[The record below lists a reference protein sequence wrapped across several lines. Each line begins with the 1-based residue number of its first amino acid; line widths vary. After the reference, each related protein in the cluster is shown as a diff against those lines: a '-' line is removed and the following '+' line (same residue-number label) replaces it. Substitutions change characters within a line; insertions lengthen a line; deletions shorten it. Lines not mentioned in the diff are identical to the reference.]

1 MKKPRSSVG
10 CPPNR
15 RNSDRRHPHNVVAH
29 GNNGSYSHLAQY
41 KLKNKTLARFNQK
54 AVDAIHSTPQE
65 DYYFKDIRYRFVC
78 ISI

>member
-1 MKKPRSSVG
+1 MQKVRCSVG

-41 KLKNKTLARFNQK
+41 TLKIKTMARFTQK
-54 AVDAIHSTPQE
+54 AADAIKSTPQE
-65 DYYFKDIRYRFVC
+65 DYYFKDIRY
-78 ISI
+78 